1 MSYFTPSDHQA
12 MRQVQQSPDSA
23 PVQEAWRR
31 MDALHS
37 GLHQRLQQYN
47 IALSPNPQTGQAVGV
62 QTLTSPLPQDALSII
77 YTRSRAQAVTVENL
91 MGRDSVNVS
100 NTVRLLHHPAVEVC
114 LSPEHLAVELVIAPT
129 AWYDQQN
136 FVGKLS
142 IKQHREDFYALLE
155 KVPGRCLMGLWGG
168 LRPQDSHIDLS
179 KLPPKVLLYEYLDTF
194 AAGRDWLRFGYWY
207 EPADD
212 DIDAQHISA
221 TLFADIEALY
231 QPFRFI
237 AWTSDNNFRR
247 FY

>member
-1 MSYFTPSDHQA
+1 MPYFTQSDYHALRQIRQA
-12 MRQVQQSPDSA
+12 PDSA
-23 PVQEAWRR
+23 PVQEAWGR
-31 MDALHS
+31 MEALHRV
-37 GLHQRLQQYN
+37 LHERLQQYN
-47 IALSPNPQTGQAVGV
+47 VALYPNPQTGKAVSA
-62 QTLTSPLPQDALSII
+62 QTLTSPLPQDALTII
-77 YTRSRAQAVTVENL
+77 YTRNHAQAATVENL

-100 NTVRLLHHPAVEVC
+100 STVRLLHHPVVEVR
-114 LSPEHLAVELVIAPT
+114 LSPEHLAVELVVAPT

-142 IKQHREDFYALLE
+142 IKQHREDFYNLLE

-207 EPADD
+207 EPADE
-212 DIDAQHISA
+212 DINAARISA
-221 TLFADIEALY
+221 TLYANIEALY
-231 QPFRFI
+231 AAFRFI
-237 AWTSDNNFRR
+237 AWTGDNNFRR